1 VILVVAVTLG
11 RVVELAVAAHN
22 TALLR
27 ARGAVEHGAGH
38 YPVMVV
44 LHAGLLFGAA
54 FERSGPGT
62 AWGLVGVVVAQALRW
77 WCIAT
82 LGRRW
87 TTRVLVLPGAPRVVT
102 GPYRWL
108 RHPNY
113 VAVALEGLAL
123 PAFTGAW
130 GTAVVFGVANA
141 LLLLT
146 RIRVEDAA
154 LGAR

>member
-1 VILVVAVTLG
+1 MILVVAVAFG
-11 RVVELAVAAHN
+11 RLVELAVAYRNA
-22 TALLR
+22 AWLR

-38 YPVMVV
+38 YPAMVA
-44 LHAGLLFGAA
+44 LHAGLLVGAA

-62 AWGLVGVVVAQALRW
+62 VLGLAGVLVAQALRW

-87 TTRVLVLPGAPRVVT
+87 TTRVLVLPGAPRVVA

-113 VAVALEGLAL
+113 VAVALEGVAL

-130 GTAVVFGVANA
+130 GTAAAFTLLNAA
-141 LLLLT
+141 LLYR

-154 LGAR
+154 LDAA